1 MCRAFIICARLLVAV
16 CFFSGVA
23 GAQQPSAG
31 GRYYAPLES
40 EPVTLDPA
48 LYSDKYSVQVAT
60 NLFDG
65 LVEFDQE
72 LNVVPAIAK
81 RWKISRDRRVYTF
94 SLREGVKFHH
104 GRSVTAGDFVYSFSR
119 LLDPAVKSP
128 AAAFF
133 MNVKGAKAY
142 SEGAS
147 AGVSGLRAPQPLVL
161 EIELEEPFTPFLSIL
176 AMSNAKVVPRETIE
190 TGFGTRPIG
199 TGPFR
204 FEVWRPGEEIVLS
217 ANPDYFA
224 GRPHLDQ
231 VSFRI
236 YPNIDWERIFADFQA
251 GRLHHATVPREQY
264 DQLSTNRRGG
274 DYVLVS
280 NPGLNIVYLGMNL
293 GVAPLDDLRVRQAVN
308 YAIDTQTL
316 VKTITKR
323 GSKPVAGILPPGIA
337 GYDPNLAGYGY
348 DPQRARRLLAEAG
361 FAADGA
367 APIELL
373 TVSKSDNVRQQ
384 LEAIQGYLA
393 AVGLHTRI
401 RVADNWKSFVAA
413 INDGQAGLF
422 YAAWYADYPDADNFF
437 FPLTHSSSRTNR
449 MRFQAPAIDRLI
461 EAARV
466 EVDYLSRVGLYREIE
481 RQVLDGSPLV
491 SLHVNSNNM
500 LFAANV
506 RGVVMTPMGMMILP
520 LREIYLQGQTLSQTE
535 SGRVAKTP

>member
-1 MCRAFIICARLLVAV
+1 MRRTSVICACLMVAV
-16 CFFSGVA
+16 LFCSA
-23 GAQQPSAG
+23 AAAAQQPSTG
-31 GRYYAPLES
+31 GHYRAPLES

-94 SLREGVKFHH
+94 SLRDGVKFHH
-104 GRSVTAGDFVYSFSR
+104 GRAVTADDFVYSFSR

-133 MNVKGAKAY
+133 MNIKGAKAY
-142 SEGAS
+142 SEGAKET
-147 AGVSGLRAPQPLVL
+147 VSGLRAPQPLVL
-161 EIELEEPFTPFLSIL
+161 EIELVEPFTPFLSIL
-176 AMSNAKVVPRETIE
+176 AMSNAKVVPREAIG
-190 TGFGTRPIG
+190 TGFGTSPIG

-204 FEVWRPGEEIVLS
+204 FSDWRPGEEVVLS

-231 VSFRI
+231 VNFQI

-251 GRLHHATVPREQY
+251 GRLHHATVPRNQY
-264 DQLSTNRRGG
+264 DRLFANNNGD

-280 NPGLNIVYLGMNL
+280 APGLNIVYLGMNL
-293 GVAPLDDLRVRQAVN
+293 GVAPLDDVRVRQAVN

-316 VKTITKR
+316 ARTITKR
-323 GSKPVAGILPPGIA
+323 GSKPAAGILPPGIA
-337 GYDPNLAGYGY
+337 GYDPDLAGYGY
-348 DPQRARRLLAEAG
+348 DPQRARRLLSEAG
-361 FAADGA
+361 FAAEA
-367 APIELL
+367 APIELW
-373 TVSKSDNVRQQ
+373 TVSKSDNVHQQ
-384 LEAIQGYLA
+384 LEAIQSYLA
-393 AVGLHTRI
+393 AVGLHTQI

-413 INDGQAGLF
+413 ISDGQAGLF

-449 MRFQAPAIDRLI
+449 MRFREPAIDRLI
-461 EAARV
+461 ETARV
-466 EVDYLSRVGLYREIE
+466 EADYLNRVDLYRGIE
-481 RQVLDGSPLV
+481 RQVMNGSPLV
-491 SLHVNSNNM
+491 SLHVNSNNT

-506 RGVVMTPMGMMILP
+506 QGVAMTPMGMMILP
-520 LREIYLQGQTLSQTE
+520 LRKVWLNGPALSQTGA
-535 SGRVAKTP
+535 SPVAKAP